1 MASSSMLSRCVGAY
15 ACVCVCVCV
24 QMDDSRGTGRSVGMG
39 SDSQGSR
46 AAAQG
51 EPPGETQICC
61 CGDVMAEVS
70 WVGLLPDAA

>member
-1 MASSSMLSRCVGAY
+1 
-15 ACVCVCVCV
+15 
-24 QMDDSRGTGRSVGMG
+24 MG